1 MFCPSCG
8 KEIKDG
14 SKFCKYCGADIKSK
28 KSSPQSS
35 NSSDNSKIIIIGALI
50 AVIVILAVVI
60 GVFGFGLMDSGN
72 NNVSS
77 LDTNNAVGTDDKS
90 SVSSNEPV
98 SLNSFPVSRAPELAK
113 VVKKSNGVF
122 PVKFGSLSLSKAQC
136 SYILTKSVYEIGTGH
151 PDATISVG
159 TPDYAANPS
168 GRDSSQTIT
177 SSSYIDMSKR
187 FSSWIESTGAVPNY
201 IGVYTSGVADVS
213 PSRMLDIAVNVLI
226 QYDDTGSLPSS
237 IKI

>member
-72 NNVSS
+72 NNVQIQIMQ
-77 LDTNNAVGTDDKS
+77 LVPMINLQYQAMN
-90 SVSSNEPV
+90 
-98 SLNSFPVSRAPELAK
+98 
-113 VVKKSNGVF
+113 
-122 PVKFGSLSLSKAQC
+122 QC
-136 SYILTKSVYEIGTGH
+136 
-151 PDATISVG
+151 P
-159 TPDYAANPS
+159 
-168 GRDSSQTIT
+168 
-177 SSSYIDMSKR
+177 
-187 FSSWIESTGAVPNY
+187 
-201 IGVYTSGVADVS
+201 
-213 PSRMLDIAVNVLI
+213 
-226 QYDDTGSLPSS
+226 
-237 IKI
+237 